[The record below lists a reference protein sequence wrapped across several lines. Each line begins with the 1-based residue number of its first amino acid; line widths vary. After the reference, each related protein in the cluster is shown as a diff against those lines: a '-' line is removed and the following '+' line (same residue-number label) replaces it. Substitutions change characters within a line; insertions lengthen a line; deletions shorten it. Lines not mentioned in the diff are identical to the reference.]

1 MKSVTSY
8 FKRTLMYDS
17 TSSRKKELDT
27 ALMWMVASDFQP
39 YNIVENKGFKEFI
52 YTLDPR
58 YTLPSKHTL
67 KYNYINKY
75 YNKGVDILKD
85 MLNHA
90 QYIAI
95 IIKFL

>member
-1 MKSVTSY
+1 
-8 FKRTLMYDS
+8 MYDS
-17 TSSRKKELDT
+17 TSPRKKELDT

-67 KYNYINKY
+67 KYNYINK
-75 YNKGVDILKD
+75 
-85 MLNHA
+85 
-90 QYIAI
+90 I
-95 IIKFL
+95 IISWKG